1 MVSADGASITQQTS
15 TNTNAVVEELNLN
28 ASRVAIPAPLFEA
41 LSEADAALSDKFR
54 LEEVEEAV
62 QSETTVQQERVIFVG
77 FDYRLNLDT
86 WLTEIQR
93 LTEDGNEPELAEERR
108 LFAESYPDINIDS
121 ALAEL
126 KD

>member
-1 MVSADGASITQQTS
+1 MVSADEASTTQQNS

-28 ASRVAIPAPLFEA
+28 ASRVATPAPLFEA
-41 LSEADAALSDKFR
+41 LSEADAALSDEFR

-62 QSETTVQQERVIFVG
+62 QSESTVQQERVIFVG

-86 WLTEIQR
+86 WLIEIQR

-126 KD
+126 RD